1 MILVNDKADLI
12 QDHHNRYKD
21 HCNRILQHVREI
33 GLNFE
38 HSGQVGIYSQEA
50 GWGVSNGKLLG
61 GNIRSKRGSG

>member
-1 MILVNDKADLI
+1 MLVDDKADLI

-21 HCNRILQHVREI
+21 HCNGILQRVREI

-50 GWGVSNGKLLG
+50 RWRAFKRKI
-61 GNIRSKRGSG
+61 IRRKYQK

>member
-21 HCNRILQHVREI
+21 HCNGILQHMREI

-50 GWGVSNGKLLG
+50 G
-61 GNIRSKRGSG
+61 